1 MLNDNP
7 FFYVNHL
14 ILFGI
19 WTAFHGTFLHR
30 KESQNTFFLKL
41 YLAITINAL
50 INFALFYL
58 FADFFSVNLIR
69 TLFTV
74 IMLYLVLR
82 LMVRDTRMNTLF
94 AVLFHVLCL
103 VISEMLAILIMLAG
117 SGFDQHAFEEAS
129 FFTTSGF
136 LVMDGIQGLLFG
148 LILILKKKVFP
159 NIDWQKQARL
169 VPLLAIHA
177 GWIYLLSY
185 KLIYAYEMT
194 VNLTG
199 FLIVS
204 WICVQGASFFLIRS
218 LLKMKT
224 AKERAELEHQNN
236 LEIQAQLMELHAK
249 QSVMNKVWASVQSQ
263 ASEWNVDQ
271 IRAAYDQ
278 IGSIRNSLYCDHPSV
293 NALLASFQ
301 RQFDAKDIEFT
312 VEIKASFA
320 SGFDDF
326 DLNTLL
332 ANLLKNAL
340 EAAQDSPQAF
350 VHLTITQ
357 HKQMILIRCEN
368 TNGRMHSSPKLIQGN
383 GKKIITQL
391 AERYHGQARWNK
403 QARTTTAEVLLNKD
417 DSKLCETD

>member
-30 KESQNTFFLKL
+30 KEFQNTFFLKL

-103 VISEMLAILIMLAG
+103 VVSEMLAILIMLAG

-148 LILILKKKVFP
+148 LILILKKLVIP
-159 NIDWQKQARL
+159 NINWQKQVRL
-169 VPLLAIHA
+169 VPLLAIHV

-204 WICVQGASFFLIRS
+204 WICVQGAAFFLIRS

-236 LEIQAQLMELHAK
+236 LEIQAQMMELHAK
-249 QSVMNKVWASVQSQ
+249 QTS
-263 ASEWNVDQ
+263 
-271 IRAAYDQ
+271 
-278 IGSIRNSLYCDHPSV
+278 
-293 NALLASFQ
+293 
-301 RQFDAKDIEFT
+301 
-312 VEIKASFA
+312 
-320 SGFDDF
+320 
-326 DLNTLL
+326 
-332 ANLLKNAL
+332 
-340 EAAQDSPQAF
+340 
-350 VHLTITQ
+350 
-357 HKQMILIRCEN
+357 
-368 TNGRMHSSPKLIQGN
+368 
-383 GKKIITQL
+383 
-391 AERYHGQARWNK
+391 
-403 QARTTTAEVLLNKD
+403 
-417 DSKLCETD
+417 